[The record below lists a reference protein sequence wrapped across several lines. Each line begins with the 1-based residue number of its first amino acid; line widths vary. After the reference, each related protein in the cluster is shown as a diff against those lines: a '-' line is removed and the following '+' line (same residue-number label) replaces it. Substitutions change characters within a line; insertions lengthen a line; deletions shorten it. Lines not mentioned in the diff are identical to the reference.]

1 MGRVIYN
8 LDELLLSLL
17 GSQDLVDKWWN
28 SDNTYFHGDTPE
40 QVFRSNPQ
48 KVINY
53 INQFCYGDYS

>member
-28 SDNTYFHGDTPE
+28 SDNTYFQGDTPE

-48 KVINY
+48 QVINY